1 MHKANDLLQVA
12 SHDPNVN
19 LYFLKHY
26 QEKICFNN
34 LPGLLDMCGIHTI
47 WKIWKMQKKQV
58 NGILEKLLSLCL
70 KFLWTLLREGKPLK
84 KSMSLIFIH
93 YHIVVID
100 GARNIEIECC
110 WNMVRSNTIVKHLTK
125 LPKAKQPTK
134 REGQFF

>member
-1 MHKANDLLQVA
+1 
-12 SHDPNVN
+12 
-19 LYFLKHY
+19 
-26 QEKICFNN
+26 
-34 LPGLLDMCGIHTI
+34 
-47 WKIWKMQKKQV
+47 MQKKQV

-110 WNMVRSNTIVKHLTK
+110 
-125 LPKAKQPTK
+125 
-134 REGQFF
+134 